1 MRPNLPPPAPPA
13 STPGRVRAWAAVLGA
28 LVVVGLSVA
37 LALPAWA
44 LPSPSLTP
52 VAAASASQVTS
63 TTSTSEALAG
73 TTLEADSRDDGTALA
88 PWLIWSGIAA
98 GASVLVGGLLLKR
111 RMT

>member
-1 MRPNLPPPAPPA
+1 MRPDLTPSSVSAARLSRVRRWAAALGAVVAIGLSTVAAPPA
-13 STPGRVRAWAAVLGA
+13 SALLSPTAATEHPGQ
-28 LVVVGLSVA
+28 VV
-37 LALPAWA
+37 
-44 LPSPSLTP
+44 
-52 VAAASASQVTS
+52 S